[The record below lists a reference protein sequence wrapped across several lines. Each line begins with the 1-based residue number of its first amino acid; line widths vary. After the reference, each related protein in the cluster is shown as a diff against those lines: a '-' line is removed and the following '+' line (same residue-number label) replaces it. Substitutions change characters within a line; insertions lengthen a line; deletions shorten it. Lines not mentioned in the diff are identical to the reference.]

1 MLAKSVQDPFLEV
14 FKTHSK
20 IPIPEQAGEGATSKF
35 GFSGSGSALQQVSV
49 HRKDAAPW
57 REKHLYKHR
66 IHSVRVV
73 QEIILRNL
81 NPLIVAAFPHMG
93 TETC

>member
-1 MLAKSVQDPFLEV
+1 MQDPFLEV

-20 IPIPEQAGEGATSKF
+20 IPIPERVP
-35 GFSGSGSALQQVSV
+35 QVSLASQVVGQPCSKV